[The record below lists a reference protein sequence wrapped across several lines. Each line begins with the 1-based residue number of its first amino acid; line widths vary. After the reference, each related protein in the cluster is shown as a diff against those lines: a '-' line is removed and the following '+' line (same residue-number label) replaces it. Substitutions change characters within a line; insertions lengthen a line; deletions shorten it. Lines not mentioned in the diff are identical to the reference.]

1 VLIVSVIS
9 YFWAPRDYILASS
22 VSIYLLLAV
31 VAGVLINDTG
41 GLTSAFVAFWV
52 VISVFASVF
61 GLWGLLPL
69 FLVIVGMMLLTIMK
83 QPGQFPIETIIML
96 FVGGIA
102 PLIASYIIFHAKKAK
117 GNKEDLMYSQLT
129 NELTQETNK
138 SSTVIRAIS
147 EGVIAV
153 NPKGVIELINPAAEH
168 IIGWGGADAVGLDY
182 KSVLK
187 LTNSADQPLDE
198 STDPVVNVLST
209 NNEIHRKDLY
219 TTTNGGKRLI
229 LSLVVSPIGQLGE
242 GALIVFRDITKEQ
255 AEEREMAE
263 FISTA
268 SHEMRTPVAS
278 IEGYLGLAL
287 NPSTATIDQKARDF
301 IEKAHASAQHLGR
314 LFQDLLDV
322 SKAEDGRLSNHPGIV
337 DIISFIGQVTEGLQP
352 KATEKGLR
360 LFYRP
365 DPDNDNDQKSLSPV
379 FYANV
384 DNDHLREIV
393 QNLIENAIKYT
404 PQGDVVVDVTGDE
417 EHVKISI
424 QDSGI
429 GIPKEDIPHLFQ
441 KFYRVDNSATRE
453 IGGTGLGLYLCR
465 RLAEVMGGRIWVN
478 SEFQKGSTFYLE
490 IPRTSREEATQLI
503 EAATTEI
510 QATQTAIEPAEAS
523 TPIYSASI
531 EPTVANTPEPISPL
545 PAPQPTV
552 TTAPLAQE
560 QTPTSQFLAPSM
572 PQPQSIQAPQPSPTL
587 ENIEQNPSLYTQQ
600 RPSTS
605 ISIPVRDSTQQNQT

>member
-1 VLIVSVIS
+1 M
-9 YFWAPRDYILASS
+9 LASS
-22 VSIYLLLAV
+22 VGIYLMLAA
-31 VAGVLINDTG
+31 VAAVLINDTG

-69 FLVIVGMMLLTIMK
+69 FFVILGVMLLALFK
-83 QPGQFPIETIIML
+83 QSNQFPIETIITL
-96 FVGGIA
+96 FIGGIA
-102 PLIASYIIFHAKKAK
+102 PLIASYIIFHTKKAK
-117 GNKEDLMYSQLT
+117 GDKEDLMYSQLT
-129 NELTQETNK
+129 TELTQETNK

-153 NPKGVIELINPAAEH
+153 NPKGIIELINPAAEH

-187 LTNSADQPLDE
+187 LTNSADQSLDE
-198 STDPVVNVLST
+198 ATDPVVNVLST
-209 NNEIHRKDLY
+209 NNEVHRKDLY

-287 NPSTATIDQKARDF
+287 NPNTATVDQKARDF

-337 DIISFIGQVTEGLQP
+337 DIVSFVGQVTEGLQP

-365 DPDNDNDQKSLSPV
+365 DPNNDNDQKNLSPV

-384 DNDHLREIV
+384 DNDHLREVV
-393 QNLIENAIKYT
+393 QNLIENAVKYT

-441 KFYRVDNSATRE
+441 KFYRVDNTATRE

-503 EAATTEI
+503 EAAAADI
-510 QATQTAIEPAEAS
+510 KATQTNIEPAEIS
-523 TPIYSASI
+523 TPIYTTSTEPQPVPAQEATLTAIQFNPQPTSI
-531 EPTVANTPEPISPL
+531 SLAPPVEAQPQAFQPTATATPQPQTV
-545 PAPQPTV
+545 PAPQT
-552 TTAPLAQE
+552 
-560 QTPTSQFLAPSM
+560 
-572 PQPQSIQAPQPSPTL
+572 PSPTL
-587 ENIEQNPSLYTQQ
+587 ASIEQNPGLYTQQ
-600 RPSTS
+600 RPSAS
-605 ISIPVRDSTQQNQT
+605 ISIPVRDSTQQNQP